1 MAQSGGTPRGGRGAW
16 VAAAVVLTLA
26 GVVVP
31 YGVLGGGEPGLAV
44 AGFWLL
50 FGLAVVALII
60 VAVLPWKD

>member
-1 MAQSGGTPRGGRGAW
+1 MAEPGGTPRGGRGAW
-16 VAAAVVLTLA
+16 ITAAAVLVLA

-50 FGLAVVALII
+50 FGGAVVVLILA
-60 VAVLPWKD
+60 AVLAWKD